1 MKLGSRSLAL
11 LLAMTPGIGG
21 KSVSRVMA
29 RNRLLQ
35 RSPTEFLALSDD
47 ALRSEY
53 RLTAKAVAGF
63 RAGLDR
69 RVEETLELEARLD
82 GLRVHLVTSA
92 DANYPA
98 RVEEMD
104 PDAPGVLF
112 LYGNTGLLQ
121 SQTFSVLA
129 SRNTRPADLDLV
141 ETLTEEAVL
150 RGEVLVCGHDRPE
163 YQRAAIVPLRWGSPR
178 ILVLDRGLF
187 KVLGDDLR
195 SEAFR
200 AARLW
205 RYEFDPNTDLVV
217 SPFRPH
223 ADFIGINNKVR
234 DRLVTSLSAR
244 LDFVNVAQGGNMD
257 RLIRLALQCGRRVRI
272 SDRVL
277 GYREYVQL
285 GAETIR

>member
-1 MKLGSRSLAL
+1 
-11 LLAMTPGIGG
+11 MTPGIGG